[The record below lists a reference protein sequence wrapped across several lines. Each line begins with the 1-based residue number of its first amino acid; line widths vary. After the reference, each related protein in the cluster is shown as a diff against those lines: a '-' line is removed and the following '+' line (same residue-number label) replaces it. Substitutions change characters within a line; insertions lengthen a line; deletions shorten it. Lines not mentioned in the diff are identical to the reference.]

1 MTSNTERIKEL
12 EKKLAMLT
20 QSSSNNTSEAKQTFL
35 EFTDAEKTAL
45 EAVLNELPKDA
56 VVLSGSFIV
65 LGKKTYSKKLNE
77 KIAEV
82 CHIEDKLKEAGISGK
97 LSAVVMPVAFSRY
110 FDE

>member
-1 MTSNTERIKEL
+1 MNNTDRIKEL

-20 QSSSNNTSEAKQTFL
+20 ESGSQKTSEAKQTFL

-45 EAVLNELPKDA
+45 EAILNELPSDA

-77 KIAEV
+77 KIAEA
-82 CHIEDKLKEAGISGK
+82 CNIEAKLKEANISGK

>member
-1 MTSNTERIKEL
+1 MNNTDRIKEL

-20 QSSSNNTSEAKQTFL
+20 SSSQTTSEAKQTFL

-45 EAVLNELPKDA
+45 EEILNGLPSDA

-65 LGKKTYSKKLNE
+65 LGKKTYSRKLNE
-77 KIAEV
+77 EIAKA
-82 CHIEDKLKEAGISGK
+82 CNIEAKLKEAGISGK
-97 LSAVVMPVAFSRY
+97 LNAVLMPVAFSRY